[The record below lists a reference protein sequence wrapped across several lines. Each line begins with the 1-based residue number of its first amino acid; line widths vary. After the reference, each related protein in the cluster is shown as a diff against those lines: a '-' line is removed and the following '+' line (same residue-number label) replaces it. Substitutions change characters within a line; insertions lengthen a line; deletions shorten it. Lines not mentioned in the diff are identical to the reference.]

1 MTTRS
6 QRAVVVDDSRFMREL
21 IGDVLRDGGVRV
33 VAEAADGHEAVAAVE
48 RHRPDVVTMDVE
60 MPRMNGIE
68 AVERIMDSRPTPVLM
83 LSAYTEDGADVT
95 FDALDRG
102 AVDFFAKPGGEVS
115 MGVSRLKEQLVE
127 KVRSVA
133 TADLSRQ
140 TNRRPITTT
149 AQTARTGVRA
159 SRATS
164 APSPTTAY
172 VDNPTLVI
180 GSSTGGPSA
189 VEAVLRNLPLDADF
203 RVIVVQHM
211 PDAFTGRFADRLDG
225 RSEYDVREATD
236 GARIGGGEALVAN
249 GGTNLLVSH
258 YNSGR
263 LRVSLTDDDFDKG
276 VQPSV
281 DVTMSSVAK
290 KVDDPLVGVVLTGMG
305 SDGAEGI
312 QALHR
317 AGAYTVAESEESSVI
332 FGMPKRAIAT
342 GCIDAVHRLEDIAA
356 DVLDNVREE
365 N

>member
-1 MTTRS
+1 
-6 QRAVVVDDSRFMREL
+6 MREL
-21 IGDVLRDGGVRV
+21 ISDVLRDGGLRV

-60 MPRMNGIE
+60 MPNMNGIE
-68 AVERIMDSRPTPVLM
+68 AVERIMASRPTPVLM

-140 TNRRPITTT
+140 TGRQRV
-149 AQTARTGVRA
+149 A
-159 SRATS
+159 ATS
-164 APSPTTAY
+164 RSGSRTSRTETRTPKATY

-189 VEAVLRNLPLDADF
+189 VEAVLRSLPLEADF

-211 PDAFTGRFADRLDG
+211 PDAFTGRFANRLDG

-236 GARIGGGEALVAN
+236 GARIGGGEVLVAN

-263 LRVSLTDDDFDKG
+263 LRVSLTEDDFDKG

-290 KVDDPLVGVVLTGMG
+290 KVDDPVVGVVLTGMG

-312 QALHR
+312 QALHH
-317 AGAYTVAESEESSVI
+317 AGAYTIAESEESSVI
-332 FGMPKRAIAT
+332 FGMPKRAIET

-356 DVLDNVREE
+356 DVLDHVREE